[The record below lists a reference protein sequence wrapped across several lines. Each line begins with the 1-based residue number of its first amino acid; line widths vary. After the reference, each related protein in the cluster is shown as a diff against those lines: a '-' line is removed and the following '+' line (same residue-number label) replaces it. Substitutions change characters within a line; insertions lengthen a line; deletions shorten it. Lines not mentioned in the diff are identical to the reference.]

1 MKIGDLNKDLF
12 INSSMEELKERWT
25 NKEALRKSAIRRWQL
40 HYQKITFG
48 KKKGRLANILK
59 LLTQLHNTF
68 YLGYFE
74 STCSLAGN
82 LLEQSL
88 IFKLEQLLAIKKE
101 IYITDDNGKRK
112 ITTQDEIYNL
122 CLQELILA
130 CYQNELFLEKRM
142 AKLAHDIRKIR
153 NYCVH
158 AEMPLFTQ
166 NKNEYVLKISTGTQA
181 NEKEN
186 ISLPENEVKDL
197 TDNIEQL
204 TPYYCVTRVRQVLGD
219 LFN

>member
-1 MKIGDLNKDLF
+1 MLF
-12 INSSMEELKERWT
+12 RSEELKERWT

-48 KKKGRLANILK
+48 SKEGRLANILK

-88 IFKLEQLLAIKKE
+88 IFKLEQKLAEKKE
-101 IYITDDNGKRK
+101 LYIADDNGKSK
-112 ITTQDEIYNL
+112 ITSKEEILNL
-122 CLQELILA
+122 CLQELILV
-130 CYQNELFLEKRM
+130 CYQNDIFLEKEM
-142 AKLAHDIRKIR
+142 AKLSHDIRKIR

-158 AEMPLFTQ
+158 DEMPLFTQ
-166 NKNEYVLKISTGTQA
+166 NKNEYVLKSATGSHA
-181 NEKEN
+181 NEKLN
-186 ISLPENEVKDL
+186 ISLPASEVKDISAS
-197 TDNIEQL
+197 IEQL
-204 TPYYCVTRVRQVLGD
+204 TPYYCVTRVRQVLSD
-219 LFN
+219 LFNFC

>member
-1 MKIGDLNKDLF
+1 MKIGDSNKDIF
-12 INSSMEELKERWT
+12 INSSMDELKERWT

-48 KKKGRLANILK
+48 KKEGRLANILK

-88 IFKLEQLLAIKKE
+88 IFKLEQLLEGNQGLYIADVSGKK
-101 IYITDDNGKRK
+101 K
-112 ITTQDEIYNL
+112 ITAKEEIQNL
-122 CLQELILA
+122 CLQELILV
-130 CYQNELFLEKRM
+130 CYQNDIFLEKEM
-142 AKLAHDIRKIR
+142 TKLAHDIRKIR
-153 NYCVH
+153 NHCVH
-158 AEMPLFTQ
+158 DEMPLFTL
-166 NKNEYVLKISTGTQA
+166 NRNEYVLKISTGTQG
-181 NEKEN
+181 NEKVN
-186 ISLPENEVKDL
+186 ISLSVNEVKDL
-197 TDNIEQL
+197 ADNIEQL

-219 LFN
+219 LFG